1 MSRIVAKAMTIFRVR
16 LFFMNRSMLFSRF
29 VDWIIYSMTP
39 IRAGISRIMFP
50 YIEKNPVLSK
60 AETFFT

>member
-1 MSRIVAKAMTIFRVR
+1 
-16 LFFMNRSMLFSRF
+16 MLFSRF

-39 IRAGISRIMFP
+39 IRAGISRIMFL

-60 AETFFT
+60 AETFFTWQVLFGNHIGFEGTGSMVCD